1 VRSACHHEIHRRG
14 NERAWRVQDRAAWN
28 RFCALKKTHTVEIV
42 MNVADESYEP
52 INIVRLLADGCAA
65 DGQNNE
71 TNPV

>member
-1 VRSACHHEIHRRG
+1 
-14 NERAWRVQDRAAWN
+14 
-28 RFCALKKTHTVEIV
+28 
-42 MNVADESYEP
+42 MNVADEYYEP